1 MIKLKEFYQYKRNLL
16 SNKKVFQK
24 RMVKK
29 VKQSSPFFFSNRNR
43 KVLSPSAQGVL
54 YLKTSMTN
62 TIVALTN
69 LKAKVVCVKSCGGL
83 GYKGKKK
90 RSTKLAVESVINA
103 VVEKA
108 KDLGWKRLF
117 LFLNGFGKGRFYI
130 INCLRN
136 ANITVLCLRDVTSIP
151 HNGCRPR
158 KLRRG

>member
-16 SNKKVFQK
+16 RNKKIFQK
-24 RMVKK
+24 RLLKK
-29 VKQSSPFFFSNRNR
+29 VKQSSSPLFFNKTK
-43 KVLSPSAQGVL
+43 KVLSSSAQGVF

-69 LKAKVVCVKSCGGL
+69 LKAKVICVKSCGAL

-103 VVEKA
+103 VIEKA
-108 KDLGWKRLF
+108 KDLGWKKLF

-136 ANITVLCLRDVTSIP
+136 ANIAVLCLRDVTSIP